1 MGQIELSP
9 VKAFGVGGDVLDA
22 RWVKIAAAGQAEFVR
37 KSKHV
42 GAERL
47 MPGNSC
53 LGRLGGDAQDD
64 GSGPPHRR
72 NPRIVDL
79 KVRTVVGSQMLK
91 ALDGHVRAQE
101 NEMLVMSLKCSEL
114 LLWTDALLLP
124 CTHAVP

>member
-1 MGQIELSP
+1 MRDVPDARLVRIAAVGQIELSP

-53 LGRLGGDAQDD
+53 LG
-64 GSGPPHRR
+64 
-72 NPRIVDL
+72 
-79 KVRTVVGSQMLK
+79 
-91 ALDGHVRAQE
+91 
-101 NEMLVMSLKCSEL
+101 
-114 LLWTDALLLP
+114 
-124 CTHAVP
+124 